1 MPKPPFIHAVSGP
14 TTSSVHRFWSP
25 HARWY
30 HTPILRE
37 AVLIGY
43 TSLFSLG
50 VLLGLVWIGFAEQ
63 AERERKVSTKPTRRL
78 DRINAAVSALFGGLL
93 VARLVFV
100 GLHPDYYQKHPPE
113 VIAFWQGGLN
123 ASGGLVGALLGV
135 TLFTW
140 RDRRHLWS
148 VLDDLA
154 LPSLILS
161 LTIWIGSWL
170 DGVAYGKRVPLNWG
184 WLMNADPFGSQIA
197 RWPTQL
203 VGVLLSL
210 LAFLALFRAASH
222 LPQGVTACLALS
234 AIALILLIVGF
245 FRADASVLLL
255 GQRLDVLAPAALS
268 IVGLSLT
275 ACRWLMGRKP

>member
-1 MPKPPFIHAVSGP
+1 
-14 TTSSVHRFWSP
+14 VHRFWTLP
-25 HARWY
+25 TQWY
-30 HTPILRE
+30 HTPILGE

-50 VLLGLVWIGFAEQ
+50 VLLGLVWIGFTEQ
-63 AERERKVSTKPTRRL
+63 AARERKASIKSTRRL
-78 DRINAAVSALFGGLL
+78 DRINAAVCALFGGLL

-100 GLHPDYYQKHPPE
+100 SLHTDYYQENPTE

-135 TLFTW
+135 TLFAW
-140 RDRRHLWS
+140 RDRQHLWS

-161 LTIWIGSWL
+161 LTSWIGSWL
-170 DGVAYGKRVPLNWG
+170 DGVAYGRQVPLTWG
-184 WLMNADPFGSQIA
+184 WLMNGDPFGSQIA

-203 VGVLLSL
+203 VGILLSL
-210 LAFLALFRAASH
+210 LAFLALFRAAPH
-222 LPQGVTACLALS
+222 LPQGVTASLALS
-234 AIALILLIVGF
+234 AIAVVLLIVGF

-255 GQRLDVLAPAALS
+255 GQRLDVLAPTTLT

-275 ACRWLMGRKP
+275 AYRWLLGRKP